1 CVSSADRSLRVQHA
15 ARTAAHREQN
25 EQRSCHSPRQRM
37 PLQEECCAPCHS
49 RFRSRTN
56 GGRRMSQPQKDNS
69 VQDKNK
75 SIPGGA
81 PMQRKP
87 VRLVALGCTVSPCER
102 LPLGKVI
109 FRSEA

>member
-1 CVSSADRSLRVQHA
+1 CRADRPLRVQHA
-15 ARTAAHREQN
+15 TRTAAHREQN

-37 PLQEECCAPCHS
+37 SLQEECCAPCHG
-49 RFRSRTN
+49 RLRSRTN
-56 GGRRMSQPQKDNS
+56 GGRRMSQLQKDSS

-75 SIPGGA
+75 SIP
-81 PMQRKP
+81 
-87 VRLVALGCTVSPCER
+87 VARQCSASASELSPWGMISPCNL

>member
-1 CVSSADRSLRVQHA
+1 
-15 ARTAAHREQN
+15 
-25 EQRSCHSPRQRM
+25 
-37 PLQEECCAPCHS
+37 
-49 RFRSRTN
+49 
-56 GGRRMSQPQKDNS
+56 MSQPQKDNS
-69 VQDKNK
+69 VQNKNK

-87 VRLVALGCTVSPCER
+87 VRLVALGCTVSPCEF